1 MDLLRFCNERTS
13 STLDDQFI
21 YSKHLKISYSRFL
34 CSLVLVA
41 ALGQQKGAPR
51 GFPGT
56 IIEHAQ
62 QTLPPPRAHRSFHSQ
77 TNKRFSPWFHCFRR
91 TFKPIGIERARTAR
105 IKPQRPRHPFWHQ
118 LPFLVATL
126 RTGKSANILDYS
138 PSVTPNQEAMDPRQV
153 GVERRA
159 ELEAEY
165 NRRQADAGRV
175 EWRIATGKL
184 AEMPTR
190 PPGQPSRLL
199 TEVAQRL

>member
-1 MDLLRFCNERTS
+1 MRRVASLGPSSNTRNKLCPRHGHTALSTLKPTSAFRPGFTVSAVHSNQSALNER
-13 STLDDQFI
+13 
-21 YSKHLKISYSRFL
+21 
-34 CSLVLVA
+34 A
-41 ALGQQKGAPR
+41 PLG
-51 GFPGT
+51 
-56 IIEHAQ
+56 
-62 QTLPPPRAHRSFHSQ
+62 LSHSDHDIH
-77 TNKRFSPWFHCFRR
+77 F
-91 TFKPIGIERARTAR
+91 GINC
-105 IKPQRPRHPFWHQ
+105 PFWWRPYA
-118 LPFLVATL
+118 LLE
-126 RTGKSANILDYS
+126 SANILDYS